1 MAFAQPVRSIQ
12 SSKLRRTA
20 FLFSLVRGIRG
31 EIEDLQLIWW
41 LKKFRHL
48 PVRAMRKHSLSL
60 IPQWQLGQ
68 LKEETSMKKLCG
80 LLAVY
85 LICSAFGL
93 GAVRADEPNKIK
105 VGILLPLTGTFA
117 AVAETQK
124 QGALLA
130 IEVINKKGGLNM
142 PWGKVMVEGIVD
154 DDEAKLDVGVR
165 RYRYMVSEGIRGVG
179 GQTWAPLAYAINAI
193 VSKEPMPYFPV
204 CVMAKEGFQKGKI
217 ADSTFA
223 VAYSPWT
230 VGYMAG
236 TSAVKTLGKK
246 RVFFLARSDSFGW
259 DMRDGAYQSVKEN
272 GGEIVGYD
280 EVSLGTSD
288 FTTILQKVRA
298 AKPDAFIFAQFGGDA
313 VALLKQ
319 VYQMGLGK
327 EMTIFNAFITN
338 VVAKG
343 VPAEALQGVYAMH
356 YFYYDLSNFA
366 DKEAAKGAQEFTE
379 LFRSKYNTPPDAYA
393 AIAYIAYMEMF
404 RGFEA
409 AKSLDPQKV
418 SEVLMANGGQF
429 TSVKGAAN
437 WRQDHAAVYKHA
449 AFLVKGK
456 GADERKQEW
465 DLFSVM
471 GSMGG
476 ESVMPSLKSLGY

>member
-1 MAFAQPVRSIQ
+1 MKRLWGVLAILMFCSV
-12 SSKLRRTA
+12 
-20 FLFSLVRGIRG
+20 F
-31 EIEDLQLIWW
+31 
-41 LKKFRHL
+41 
-48 PVRAMRKHSLSL
+48 
-60 IPQWQLGQ
+60 GQ
-68 LKEETSMKKLCG
+68 GVT
-80 LLAVY
+80 
-85 LICSAFGL
+85 
-93 GAVRADEPNKIK
+93 RADEPKNIK

-130 IEVINKKGGLNM
+130 VDVINKRGGLKM
-142 PWGKVMVEGIVD
+142 PWGKVTVEGIVD

-165 RYRYMVSEGIRGVG
+165 RYRYMVSEGVKGVG

-193 VSKEPMPYFPV
+193 AIKEPMPYFPV
-204 CVMAKEGFQKGKI
+204 CVMSKEGFQKGKL

-246 RVFFLARSDSFGW
+246 RIFFLARSDSFGW
-259 DMRDGAYQSVKEN
+259 DIRDGVYDAAKQY

-288 FTTILQKVRA
+288 FTTTLQKVQA
-298 AKPDAFIFAQFGGDA
+298 AKPDVFIFAQFGADA

-319 VYQMGLGK
+319 IHEMGLNK
-327 EMTIFNAFITN
+327 DMTVFNAFITN

-356 YFYYDLSNFA
+356 YFYYDLSSLP
-366 DKEAAKGAQEFTE
+366 DKAVAKSAQEFTE
-379 LFRSKYNTPPDAYA
+379 LFRAKYHNPPDAYA
-393 AIAYIAYMEMF
+393 AISYIAYMEMF

-409 AKSLDPQKV
+409 AKSFDPQKV
-418 SEVLMANGGQF
+418 SAALMAGNGDF
-429 TSVKGAAN
+429 NTVKGPAH
-437 WRQDHAAVYKHA
+437 WRQDHAAVYKYA

-456 GADERKQEW
+456 GPGEQKNEW
-465 DLFSVM
+465 DLFTVV
-471 GSMGG
+471 GSLGG
-476 ESVMPSLKSLGY
+476 DTVMPTLQSLGY